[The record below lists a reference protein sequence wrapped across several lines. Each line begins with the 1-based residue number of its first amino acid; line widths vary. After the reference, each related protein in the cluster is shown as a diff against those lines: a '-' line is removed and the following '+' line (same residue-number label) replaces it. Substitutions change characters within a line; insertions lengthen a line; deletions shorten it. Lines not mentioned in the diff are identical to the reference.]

1 MNEDD
6 ALSEDLD
13 EVLRLVTA
21 LAEQMLASEITA
33 GSISPARLTAL
44 IGATQFL
51 ADNDVPWP
59 AAVQEAVDKVRQ
71 RMEATKL
78 APDDGDAEV

>member
-6 ALSEDLD
+6 ALS

-33 GSISPARLTAL
+33 ESISPARLTAL
-44 IGATQFL
+44 IGAAQFL

-59 AAVQEAVDKVRQ
+59 AAVQEALDKVRQ
-71 RMEATKL
+71 RMKVAEL

>member
-6 ALSEDLD
+6 ALS

-33 GSISPARLTAL
+33 ESISPARLTAL
-44 IGATQFL
+44 IGAAQFL
-51 ADNDVPWP
+51 ADNVMPWP
-59 AAVQEAVDKVRQ
+59 AAVQAAVDKIRK
-71 RMEATKL
+71 RMEAAKL
-78 APDDGDAEV
+78 APDDGGAEV

>member
-6 ALSEDLD
+6 ALS

-44 IGATQFL
+44 IGAAQFL

-59 AAVQEAVDKVRQ
+59 AAVQEALDKVRQ
-71 RMEATKL
+71 RMKVAEL